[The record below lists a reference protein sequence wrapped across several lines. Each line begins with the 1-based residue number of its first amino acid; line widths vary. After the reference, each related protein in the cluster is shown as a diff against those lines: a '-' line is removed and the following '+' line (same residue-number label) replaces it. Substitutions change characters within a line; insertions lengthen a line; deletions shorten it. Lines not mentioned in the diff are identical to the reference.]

1 MVQHPVP
8 LRHTINAVRFF
19 IFRDHSLDAFPSLL
33 LGKASMLPSNRTS
46 RRTVPGHTSPPKSF
60 IKNERN
66 TTSVGSLDEDRK
78 SGESGHKGDQVP
90 ELLLEYQI
98 SRRVNSI
105 EYVSNPR
112 SKIELQASSFKL

>member
-1 MVQHPVP
+1 
-8 LRHTINAVRFF
+8 
-19 IFRDHSLDAFPSLL
+19 
-33 LGKASMLPSNRTS
+33 MLFHLCYSEKLPCCPPTVLS
-46 RRTVPGHTSPPKSF
+46 RRTVLGHTSPPKSF

-78 SGESGHKGDQVP
+78 SGESGHKGGQVP

-112 SKIELQASSFKL
+112 SKIELQASSFKG